1 MMTAQMMTNCDD
13 DNDDDDDDDD
23 DDNWVHLLNLK
34 KMFKASEISG
44 FYEVF
49 MAEFIVLLKRT

>member
-1 MMTAQMMTNCDD
+1 MMTVQMMTNCDD

-34 KMFKASEISG
+34 KN
-44 FYEVF
+44 V
-49 MAEFIVLLKRT
+49 